1 MSVACAGHQY
11 LGNKAQQD
19 QAHLVPLDVHDTV
32 GLMTL
37 EAASGSEL
45 KGLDNAWR
53 GAEAYHFWLLA
64 HQQLYNGQVN

>member
-1 MSVACAGHQY
+1 MLPA
-11 LGNKAQQD
+11 NW
-19 QAHLVPLDVHDTV
+19 P

-45 KGLDNAWR
+45 KGLDNAWK

-64 HQQLYNGQVN
+64 HQQLYNGQVGLASALKTLHVNLQPQLP